1 MDKDTVLELLPHYV
15 ALFVLIF
22 AVLAIIGALVDD
34 VGFLIRLAAAAT
46 TAFVYRPLVV
56 RLGVAPSMWE

>member
-1 MDKDTVLELLPHYV
+1 MDRDTLLELLPHYV

-22 AVLAIIGALVDD
+22 AVLATIGALVDD
-34 VGFLIRLAAAAT
+34 VDFLIRLVAAAA

-56 RLGVAPSMWE
+56 RLGVAPSIWE